1 MQVCSVFACGL
12 THSWRVLMLQ
22 NFLHR
27 SYVSCLHMFLW
38 VWSWFFV
45 TSHRLV
51 RGLQVLVDIRG
62 CDLRSGETSTEP
74 GDNGRRKQ
82 QEACINTVQRRGG
95 YWRETASYWE
105 LPFLKG
111 LRGNQALVDCILGVK
126 TLSDVQVTSGYLS
139 GVYNTLTREQTQ
151 PQADRA
157 FSQWPTICCHG
168 DDINQV
174 SRMPSKWIAAPLHWE
189 LSWYGTKIWV
199 RC

>member
-1 MQVCSVFACGL
+1 MVVTIVERWKDLRRYRKIHQCRCVLYLPVEWAL
-12 THSWRVLMLQ
+12 TQSWRVLLLQ

-27 SYVSCLHMFLW
+27 PYVSCLHTFLW
-38 VWSWFFV
+38 IWSWFFV

-95 YWRETASYWE
+95 YCWETASYWE
-105 LPFLKG
+105 LPFLEG

-126 TLSDVQVTSGYLS
+126 TPSDVQVTSGYLS
-139 GVYNTLTREQTQ
+139 GVYNNTLTREQTL
-151 PQADRA
+151 PQADQA
-157 FSQWPTICCHG
+157 FSQSDQPYVVTG
-168 DDINQV
+168 MV
-174 SRMPSKWIAAPLHWE
+174 
-189 LSWYGTKIWV
+189 
-199 RC
+199 